1 MSGADW
7 KIMFRSVQAND
18 IELVKYYLK
27 MGIDPNFQHPEYMA
41 LPLAESIRYNFLEI
55 TELLL
60 QNGAKPL
67 IREMETGVSTLETAK
82 RLGNEKVLEL
92 LNKFIEK

>member
-7 KIMFRSVQAND
+7 KIMFRAVQAND

-41 LPLAESIRYNFLEI
+41 LPLAESIRYNYLEI
-55 TELLL
+55 AELLL
-60 QNGAKPL
+60 QNGAKSS
-67 IREMETGVSTLETAK
+67 IREMETGITTLETAK

-92 LNKFIEK
+92 LDRFLDQ